1 MNYKGKKHL
10 INKRNEKSKK
20 KQIKKTKKAN
30 SLNYLNLVKKKLCV
44 KLKQKY
50 DCNKKK
56 YELFLVDYLLNNA
69 NCHMVTVFKDKMIS
83 DYIEEFMHR
92 KYDKNECEERMP
104 KYYYYYKNYLNF
116 FCKPTFKDMKLNEII
131 QNNGEKKAELYYK
144 KNYLNAKSLDDIKN
158 CGFEKN
164 DTESSSDSQKSSKD
178 NNDNIIFNENI
189 KEKLDNNTVLT
200 TISNGINKT
209 MNLNIDNE
217 KIEVFCE
224 NKYDISNDTTV
235 VDFIDDYQKEIEKN
249 KIKKK
254 ESNI

>member
-1 MNYKGKKHL
+1 
-10 INKRNEKSKK
+10 
-20 KQIKKTKKAN
+20 
-30 SLNYLNLVKKKLCV
+30 
-44 KLKQKY
+44 
-50 DCNKKK
+50 
-56 YELFLVDYLLNNA
+56 
-69 NCHMVTVFKDKMIS
+69 MVTAFKDKMIS

-104 KYYYYYKNYLNF
+104 KYYHYYKNYLNF

-144 KNYLNAKSLDDIKN
+144 KNYLNAKSLDNIKD
-158 CGFEKN
+158 CGFEKS
-164 DTESSSDSQKSSKD
+164 DTESSSDSQKGSKD
-178 NNDNIIFNENI
+178 NNDNIIFNEKI

-217 KIEVFCE
+217 KMEVFCE

-235 VDFIDDYQKEIEKN
+235 VDFIDDYQKEIEKS

-254 ESNI
+254 KTTYKTLKNKINDKKKLLNKKYLKKSNKKIEKMKKWQIF